1 MEQVVIRYRHNAM
14 QVPSL
19 SVFMN
24 IKGGMNHNC
33 RDVYFIRL
41 LGQNE
46 HLAADVA
53 RMDETLTLRMASGR
67 LLYRR
72 MRQLPAPPSPEE
84 AEVYARCYLEWLS
97 CGRERMRT
105 RQTQTNDVLAQV
117 LSNGCKM
124 VLDCYHTGRS
134 GVSETME
141 RNLLVKLLYWFDQVA
156 GDFLKHWDER
166 CCMKLVAENIRKE
179 PEYLFFYL
187 LTLIGADVL
196 LLQTEGDAAV
206 CTEWKKLSAELVVG
220 AYGSCRLPPCP
231 KPGEVQTGSDPRSGE
246 VQIEGSLRQD
256 GVQTG
261 RVPRSGEDPTGRGQR
276 PGEMQTGCVAK
287 PQGKRPVRVHIP
299 ERSSR
304 HPSAARTSGQMEE
317 GRSAVSGFGQRP
329 RSGNAS
335 NASAWSGSGQSRPES
350 GRLAAACPSP
360 ASGAEKSFEELARL
374 ASSVVMIAVH
384 ERSGEVV
391 ATGSG
396 IMIGP
401 AGYIL
406 TNHHVLAGGSYYSV
420 RIEED
425 ERIYNTDE
433 IIKYHNVLDLAVLR
447 IERRLRPIPIYRG
460 TKGLV
465 RGQRVV
471 AIGSPMGLFNS
482 VSDGIIS
489 GFRRIDEVD
498 MIQFTAPTSHGSSG
512 GAVLNL
518 QGEVIGISTA
528 GIDSGQNLNL
538 AVGYECINQFV
549 RGFTS

>member
-24 IKGGMNHNC
+24 IKGGMNQNC

-41 LGQNE
+41 LGQND

-53 RMDETLTLRMASGR
+53 RMDETLTMSMASGR

-72 MRQLPAPPSPEE
+72 MHQLPAPPSPEAAGE
-84 AEVYARCYLEWLS
+84 YARCYADWAAS
-97 CGRERMRT
+97 GRNRMRT
-105 RQTQTNDVLAQV
+105 RVSCANEALAQV
-117 LSNGCKM
+117 LGKGCRT
-124 VLDCYHTGRS
+124 VLECYRGRRA
-134 GVSETME
+134 GISETME
-141 RNLLVKLLYWFDQVA
+141 KNLLVKLLYWFDEVMR
-156 GDFLKHWDER
+156 GFLKHWDER
-166 CCMKLVAENIRKE
+166 CCIKIAVDNLCKE

-196 LLQTEGDAAV
+196 LLQTEGDVAV
-206 CTEWKKLSAELVVG
+206 RPELKRLSAELTVG
-220 AYGSCRLPPCP
+220 EYGSCLLPPCP
-231 KPGEVQTGSDPRSGE
+231 ASDRVQTDAASNHVRTDAASNHVRTDAASNH
-246 VQIEGSLRQD
+246 
-256 GVQTG
+256 VQTDAA
-261 RVPRSGEDPTGRGQR
+261 SL
-276 PGEMQTGCVAK
+276 
-287 PQGKRPVRVHIP
+287 PQSRHPVRVHIP
-299 ERSSR
+299 ERR
-304 HPSAARTSGQMEE
+304 NRTAHGGHVQEQRQERPQAAG
-317 GRSAVSGFGQRP
+317 A
-329 RSGNAS
+329 
-335 NASAWSGSGQSRPES
+335 ASARPTLDCEQ
-350 GRLAAACPSP
+350 
-360 ASGAEKSFEELARL
+360 EKSFEELARL

-384 ERSGEVV
+384 DRRGEVT

-396 IMIGP
+396 IMIGA

-425 ERIYNTDE
+425 EQIYDTDE
-433 IIKYHNVLDLAVLR
+433 IIKYHNVLDLAILR
-447 IERRLRPIPIYRG
+447 IERRLKPIPIYHG
-460 TKGLV
+460 AKGLL
-465 RGQRVV
+465 RGQKVV

-489 GFRRIDEVD
+489 GFRKIDGVD

-538 AVGYECINQFV
+538 AMGYECINQFV